1 MIKFFTY
8 RFNILASRQQRMFD
22 DTTKEQK
29 FSEIIGQLRQ
39 NKKDQ
44 YLHYNSK
51 YFLYF
56 SNSLTDTIHLLT
68 LAKEEN
74 YIKPTEGDL
83 NVIQVPDIRTPFI
96 YVIIDMVRQI
106 ILIQEKSTVFTSE
119 YAQARLQDYFTQKLA
134 ASNVTV
140 DIEPIID
147 KKTFWDEV
155 NDADSVEE
163 FDITL
168 NAPNLFRGRFEA
180 SKFVQ
185 EVYEDFNISE
195 FTIKL
200 KSKLGHLKLM
210 KENVQDFI
218 ALASAGAGTF
228 VLKVI
233 KDGQKKIIKSYQW
246 VVRKSYPINE
256 IEDINIQKLEED
268 LDGLD
273 KLNDPDPKE
282 LPK

>member
-8 RFNILASRQQRMFD
+8 RFNILVSRQQRMFEEK
-22 DTTKEQK
+22 TKEQQ
-29 FSEIIGQLRQ
+29 FSEIIESLRE

-56 SNSLTDTIHLLT
+56 SNSLTDTVHLLT
-68 LAKEEN
+68 LAKEES

-83 NVIQVPDIRTPFI
+83 NVIQVTDVRTPFI
-96 YVIIDMVRQI
+96 YIIIDMTRQI

-119 YAQARLQDYFTQKLA
+119 YAQARLQDYFSQKLA

-147 KKTFWDEV
+147 KNTFWEEV
-155 NDADSVEE
+155 EDADSIEE

-200 KSKLGHLKLM
+200 KNKLGHLKLM
-210 KENVQDFI
+210 KENIQDFI

-256 IEDINIQKLEED
+256 IEDINIVKLEED
-268 LDGLD
+268 LEELD
-273 KLNDPDPKE
+273 KLNDSE
-282 LPK
+282 LNDLSK

>member
-1 MIKFFTY
+1 MIKFFSY

-22 DTTKEQK
+22 DKTKEEK
-29 FSEIIGQLRQ
+29 FAEIIASLRQ
-39 NKKDQ
+39 TKKDQ

-68 LAKEEN
+68 LAKEES

-83 NVIQVPDIRTPFI
+83 NVIQVTDVRTPFI
-96 YVIIDMVRQI
+96 YVIIDMSRQI
-106 ILIQEKSTVFTSE
+106 ILIQEKSTVFNSE

-134 ASNVTV
+134 TSNVTV

-147 KKTFWDEV
+147 KNTFWDEV
-155 NDADSVEE
+155 DDADSIEE

-168 NAPNLFRGRFEA
+168 NAPNLFRGRFAA

-200 KSKLGHLKLM
+200 KSKLGQLKLM
-210 KENVQDFI
+210 RENIQDYI

-246 VVRKSYPINE
+246 VVRKSYPVNE
-256 IEDINIQKLEED
+256 IEDINIVQLEED
-268 LDGLD
+268 LKELD
-273 KLNDPDPKE
+273 RLNDSESNSLD
-282 LPK
+282 